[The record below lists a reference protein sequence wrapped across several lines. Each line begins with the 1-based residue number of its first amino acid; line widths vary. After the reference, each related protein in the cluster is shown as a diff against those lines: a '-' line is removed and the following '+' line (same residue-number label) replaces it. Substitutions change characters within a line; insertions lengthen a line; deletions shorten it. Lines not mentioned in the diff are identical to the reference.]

1 MSHNGVVEKTGSH
14 LDPRQARTRARVYAA
29 ALDVLRRQGI
39 GGTTFDAI
47 AQQAGVARST
57 LYRNWAT
64 RDELLREAI
73 EEQAPFPDTSPA
85 EPAGARLE
93 SALQEIAAALN
104 ASSWGTIMP
113 AALAAVDAS
122 PALADGYQRFMTGLR
137 GEFTTIIGDGKKT
150 GDLPSSLD
158 EEDFTDA
165 LIGPLFFRRLIR
177 QLPTDPAWIRR
188 HLQQTLATFDCRPG
202 QAHP

>member
-1 MSHNGVVEKTGSH
+1 MRETGRR
-14 LDPRQARTRARVYAA
+14 LDPRQARTRERVYAA
-29 ALDVLRRQGI
+29 ALDVLRQRGI
-39 GGTTFDAI
+39 GATTFDTI

-73 EEQAPFPDTSPA
+73 EEQAPFPDTSPGQ
-85 EPAGARLE
+85 PAAARLE

-122 PALADGYQRFMTGLR
+122 PALADGYRRFMSSLR
-137 GEFTTIIGDGKKT
+137 GEFTTIIRDGKKA
-150 GDLPSSLD
+150 GELPSGLD
-158 EEDFTDA
+158 EEDVTDA

-177 QLPTDPAWIRR
+177 QLPTGPAWIRR
-188 HLQQTLATFDCRPG
+188 HLQQTLAALAGGPG
-202 QAHP
+202 QARQ